1 MTKNKTNNVG
11 IRFNTTVYNINDII
25 FIYHTNETLYINFY
39 SDKRN
44 TEYIKISMSKE
55 NFILKEKEFLIKK
68 YGEIL

>member
-11 IRFNTTVYNINDII
+11 IRFNVTVYNINDII
-25 FIYHTNETLYINFY
+25 FIFHRDESLFIHFY
-39 SDKRN
+39 KDKIN